1 MLGGTAVVSDEAV
14 LRPHPT
20 QEASGAPSPP
30 SFGSEAVPFS
40 PQFFFFFFFAAKS
53 FMVSIWFKTWKRLQG
68 VKSLPSGYREGLL
81 AGALTLGGGS
91 FSKAAGLQRLLIM
104 LEGESL
110 EDLWDQ
116 PACRG
121 WSGGPHLLGRV
132 PPGSHRGGGL

>member
-30 SFGSEAVPFS
+30 SFGSEALPLS
-40 PQFFFFFFFAAKS
+40 TQFFFFAAKS

-81 AGALTLGGGS
+81 AGALTWGVGGS
-91 FSKAAGLQRLLIM
+91 SSKAAGLQRLLIM

-121 WSGGPHLLGRV
+121 WSGGPHLLGSV